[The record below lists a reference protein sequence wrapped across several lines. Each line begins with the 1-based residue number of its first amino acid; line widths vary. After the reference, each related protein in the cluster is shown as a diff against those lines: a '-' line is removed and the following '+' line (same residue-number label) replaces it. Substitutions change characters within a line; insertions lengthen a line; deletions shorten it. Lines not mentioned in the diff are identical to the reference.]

1 MGCST
6 GAFARPGDG
15 KTRLKRKRLHE
26 RLDAVWSRAD
36 GPFGH
41 LEPKHRR
48 DAAYVWLAWRMVLSA
63 RETHIGVF
71 DQEQCADANL
81 HLDDLAIG
89 LFLPS
94 ENPAVQAELL
104 DRPSRLARIAARL
117 AEWEALTPE
126 EQEAKRASSKA
137 TREER
142 RKANEVKPTAP
153 SETNLADSEEKEQQ

>member
-1 MGCST
+1 MGCAL
-6 GAFARPGDG
+6 GAFARPGNR
-15 KTRLKRKRLHE
+15 KTRSKRKQLHE
-26 RLDAVWSRAD
+26 RFDKVWARDD

-41 LEPKHRR
+41 LALKRRR
-48 DAAYVWLAWRMVLSA
+48 DAAYVWLAWPMQLSWWN
-63 RETHIGVF
+63 THIGCF
-71 DQEQCADANL
+71 DQEQCAEANL
-81 HLDDLAIG
+81 HPVDLAIG
-89 LFLPS
+89 LFLPID
-94 ENPAVQAELL
+94 NQAALTELFV
-104 DRPSRLARIAARL
+104 RPEEAARLAARL